1 MELVKKSG
9 DYSIFK
15 KASGRHAVRDADRK
29 WVNGDKKVEI
39 LLAEKLITVSKAKPK
54 PAKEEAPA
62 EEAASEETVAE
73 DAPAEEAAEEK
84 AAE

>member
-62 EEAASEETVAE
+62 EDAPAE